1 MNKYD
6 GRHQAAHE
14 SAKAS
19 GQIMNST
26 VNKSGANL
34 NNNMQ
39 RSKAAGAPQTQRNGS
54 NFANQTIGQG
64 STTGRSQSKLAQG
77 LTNSVLSH
85 NSSYAKGGSMNN
97 KSLVSNVTA
106 KILGEHQDKE
116 NR

>member
-1 MNKYD
+1 MVMNKYD
-6 GRHQAAHE
+6 GRHAAAHE

-19 GQIMNST
+19 GHVMNST

-34 NNNMQ
+34 TNNNN
-39 RSKAAGAPQTQRNGS
+39 RSKVGGQTQRTGYTANGP
-54 NFANQTIGQG
+54 G
-64 STTGRSQSKLAQG
+64 SATGRSQSKIAQG

-85 NSSYAKGGSMNN
+85 NSSYAKGTLNN
-97 KSLVSNVTA
+97 KSTVSNLTS